1 MTQTTTAATSTRAG
15 HEPRP
20 RRRGNVGRA
29 RRERTAWLFMTPSIV
44 IIAAFMLW
52 PLVQSAYLSFT
63 EYNRIQAARWV
74 GWRNYV
80 ELVQDEQVWNALGNT
95 AVYAVVVTPVTV
107 VLALLFAIFLNRQM
121 VGRSF
126 VRTAIFLPF
135 IVSMAIIS
143 FAWTFLLDAN
153 IGLVTYWL
161 SQVGIVTEQ
170 GWLTD
175 PQLAMPAVM
184 VVGVWK
190 SVGFYMVMYL
200 AGLQSIPTELYE
212 AATVDGAGAWN
223 RLRHI
228 TWPLLANQTML
239 VTIMAAI
246 ATIQVF
252 DQIYVMTRGGPFF
265 STETLVMLIYRV
277 GFQDLQLGYGAA
289 VSWVLMIL
297 VFVLSMLQYGYFRRR
312 AVTY

>member
-1 MTQTTTAATSTRAG
+1 MTQTTLTAATAGTR
-15 HEPRP
+15 RK
-20 RRRGNVGRA
+20 RRHATAGRA
-29 RRERTAWLFMTPSIV
+29 RRERTAWLFMTPSLV
-44 IIAAFMLW
+44 ILGAFMVW
-52 PLVQSAYLSFT
+52 PLLQSAYLSFT
-63 EYNRIQAARWV
+63 EYNRLQPARWV
-74 GWRNYV
+74 GLRNYV
-80 ELVQDEQVWNALGNT
+80 ELVHDEQVWNALGNT
-95 AVYAVVVTPVTV
+95 AFYAVVVTPVTV
-107 VLALLFAIFLNRQM
+107 FLALLFAIFLNRPM
-121 VGRSF
+121 VGRGF
-126 VRTAIFLPF
+126 VRTAIFMPF

-143 FAWTFLLDAN
+143 FAWSFLLDAN
-153 IGLVTYWL
+153 IGLITYWL
-161 SQVGIVTEQ
+161 GNIGFVTEQ

-200 AGLQSIPTELYE
+200 AGLQSIPTDLYE
-212 AATVDGAGAWN
+212 AARVDGAGPWN
-223 RLRHI
+223 RFRHI

-239 VTIMAAI
+239 VSIMAAI

-277 GFQDLQLGYGAA
+277 GFQDLQLGYGSA

-297 VFVLSMLQYGYFRRR
+297 VFALSMLQFGYFRKR

>member
-1 MTQTTTAATSTRAG
+1 MTQSTTTTRADRQ
-15 HEPRP
+15 PRQ
-20 RRRGNVGRA
+20 RRRVNVARV
-29 RRERTAWLFMTPSIV
+29 RRERTAWLFMAPSIL
-44 IIAAFMLW
+44 IIGAFMLW
-52 PLVQSAYLSFT
+52 PLLQSAYLSFT
-63 EYNRIQAARWV
+63 QYNRIQPARWV
-74 GWRNYV
+74 GARNYV

-95 AVYAVVVTPVTV
+95 AWYAVVVTPVTV
-107 VLALLFAIFLNRQM
+107 VLALLFAIFLNRPM
-121 VGRSF
+121 VGREF
-126 VRTAIFLPF
+126 VRTAIFMPF

-143 FAWTFLLDAN
+143 FAWSFLLDAN

-161 SQVGIVTEQ
+161 SKVGFVTEQ

-223 RLRHI
+223 RFRHI

-239 VTIMAAI
+239 VSIMAAI

-277 GFQDLQLGYGAA
+277 GFQDLQLGYGSA

-297 VFVLSMLQYGYFRRR
+297 VFALSMLQFGYFRKR

>member
-1 MTQTTTAATSTRAG
+1 M
-15 HEPRP
+15 
-20 RRRGNVGRA
+20 V
-29 RRERTAWLFMTPSIV
+29 
-44 IIAAFMLW
+44 W

-74 GWRNYV
+74 GVHNYV

-95 AVYAVVVTPVTV
+95 AVYAVVVTPITV
-107 VLALLFAIFLNRQM
+107 LLALAFAIFLNRPM
-121 VGRSF
+121 VGREF
-126 VRTAIFLPF
+126 VRTAIFMPF

-143 FAWTFLLDAN
+143 FAWSFLLDAN

-161 SQVGIVTEQ
+161 GQVGFVTEQ

-184 VVGVWK
+184 LVGVWK

-212 AATVDGAGAWN
+212 AARVDGASAWS
-223 RLRHI
+223 RFRHI

-239 VTIMAAI
+239 VSIMAAI

-277 GFQDLQLGYGAA
+277 GFQDLRLGYGSA

-297 VFVLSMLQYGYFRRR
+297 VFGLSMLQFGYFRKR

>member
-1 MTQTTTAATSTRAG
+1 
-15 HEPRP
+15 
-20 RRRGNVGRA
+20 
-29 RRERTAWLFMTPSIV
+29 
-44 IIAAFMLW
+44 
-52 PLVQSAYLSFT
+52 
-63 EYNRIQAARWV
+63 
-74 GWRNYV
+74 
-80 ELVQDEQVWNALGNT
+80 
-95 AVYAVVVTPVTV
+95 
-107 VLALLFAIFLNRQM
+107 M
-121 VGRSF
+121 VGRDF
-126 VRTAIFLPF
+126 IRTAIFMPF

-143 FAWTFLLDAN
+143 FAWSFLLDAN
-153 IGLVTYWL
+153 IGLITYWL
-161 SQVGIVTEQ
+161 SKVGFVTEQ

-200 AGLQSIPTELYE
+200 AGLQSIPTEIYE
-212 AATVDGAGAWN
+212 AATVDGAGPWN
-223 RLRHI
+223 RFRHI

-239 VTIMAAI
+239 VSIMAAI

-277 GFQDLQLGYGAA
+277 GFQDLQLGYGSA
-289 VSWVLMIL
+289 VAWVLMIL
-297 VFVLSMLQYGYFRRR
+297 VFALSMLQFGYFRKR

>member
-1 MTQTTTAATSTRAG
+1 MAPSLLIIG
-15 HEPRP
+15 
-20 RRRGNVGRA
+20 V
-29 RRERTAWLFMTPSIV
+29 FMV
-44 IIAAFMLW
+44 W

-74 GWRNYV
+74 GVHNYV

-95 AVYAVVVTPVTV
+95 AVYAVVVTPITV
-107 VLALLFAIFLNRQM
+107 LLALAFAIFLNRPM
-121 VGRSF
+121 VGREF
-126 VRTAIFLPF
+126 VRTAIFMPF

-143 FAWTFLLDAN
+143 FAWSFLLDAN

-161 SQVGIVTEQ
+161 GQVGFVTEQ

-184 VVGVWK
+184 LVGVWK

-212 AATVDGAGAWN
+212 AARVDGASAWS
-223 RLRHI
+223 RFRHI

-239 VTIMAAI
+239 VSIMAAI

-277 GFQDLQLGYGAA
+277 GFQDLRLGYGSA

-297 VFVLSMLQYGYFRRR
+297 VFGLSMLQFGYFRKR

>member
-1 MTQTTTAATSTRAG
+1 MTQTTITTQKVAES
-15 HEPRP
+15 
-20 RRRGNVGRA
+20 RRRRRVNVARV
-29 RRERTAWLFMTPSIV
+29 RRERTAWLFMAPSIL
-44 IIAAFMLW
+44 IIGAFMIW
-52 PLVQSAYLSFT
+52 PLLQSAYLSFT
-63 EYNRIQAARWV
+63 QYNRIQPAKWV

-80 ELVQDEQVWNALGNT
+80 ELVGDEQVWNALGNT

-107 VLALLFAIFLNRQM
+107 FLALLFAIFLNRPM
-121 VGRSF
+121 VGRDF
-126 VRTAIFLPF
+126 IRTAIFMPF

-143 FAWTFLLDAN
+143 FAWSFLLDAN

-161 SQVGIVTEQ
+161 GKVGFVTEQ

-200 AGLQSIPTELYE
+200 AGLQSIPTEIYE
-212 AATVDGAGAWN
+212 AATVDGAGPWN
-223 RLRHI
+223 RFRHI

-239 VTIMAAI
+239 VSIMAAI

-277 GFQDLQLGYGAA
+277 GFQDLQLGYGSA

-297 VFVLSMLQYGYFRRR
+297 VFALSMLQFGYFRKR

>member
-1 MTQTTTAATSTRAG
+1 MTQSTSTTPADV
-15 HEPRP
+15 EPRQ
-20 RRRGNVGRA
+20 RRRRNLARV
-29 RRERTAWLFMTPSIV
+29 RRERTAWLFMAPSIL
-44 IIAAFMLW
+44 IIGAFMLW
-52 PLVQSAYLSFT
+52 PLLQSAYLSFT
-63 EYNRIQAARWV
+63 EYNRIQPARWV
-74 GWRNYV
+74 GARNYV

-95 AVYAVVVTPVTV
+95 AIYAVVVTPVTV
-107 VLALLFAIFLNRQM
+107 FLALLFAIFLNRPM
-121 VGRSF
+121 VGRNF
-126 VRTAIFLPF
+126 VRTAIFMPF

-143 FAWTFLLDAN
+143 FAWSFLLDAN
-153 IGLVTYWL
+153 IGLITYWL
-161 SQVGIVTEQ
+161 SQVGFVTEQ

-200 AGLQSIPTELYE
+200 AGLQSIPTEIYE
-212 AATVDGAGAWN
+212 AATVDGAGPWN
-223 RLRHI
+223 RFRHI

-239 VTIMAAI
+239 VSVMAAI

-277 GFQDLQLGYGAA
+277 GFQDLQLGYGSA
-289 VSWVLMIL
+289 VAWVLMIL
-297 VFVLSMLQYGYFRRR
+297 VFALSMLQFGYFRKR

>member
-1 MTQTTTAATSTRAG
+1 MTQTSTTTRAPAP
-15 HEPRP
+15 PRA
-20 RRRGNVGRA
+20 RRAGGGIGRA

-44 IIAAFMLW
+44 IIGVFMLW

-74 GWRNYV
+74 GLDNYV
-80 ELVQDEQVWNALGNT
+80 ELFADEQVWNALGNT
-95 AVYAVVVTPVTV
+95 AVYALVVTPVTV
-107 VLALLFAIFLNRQM
+107 VLALLFALLLNRPM
-121 VGRSF
+121 IGRGF

-153 IGLVTYWL
+153 IGLITHWL
-161 SQVGIVTEQ
+161 GQVGVVTEQ
-170 GWLTD
+170 GWLSD

-184 VVGVWK
+184 IVGVWK

-212 AATVDGAGAWN
+212 AATVDGAGPWS
-223 RLRHI
+223 RFRHI

-289 VSWVLMIL
+289 VSWVLMVL

>member
-1 MTQTTTAATSTRAG
+1 MSSSTLVPARQRTSVRRSPAAR
-15 HEPRP
+15 
-20 RRRGNVGRA
+20 
-29 RRERTAWLFMTPSIV
+29 RRERTAWLFMAPSILV
-44 IIAAFMLW
+44 LGAFMVW
-52 PLVQSAYLSFT
+52 PLIQSAYLSFT
-63 EYNRIQAARWV
+63 DYNRIQAATWV
-74 GWRNYV
+74 GPKNYV
-80 ELVQDEQVWNALGNT
+80 QLVGDEQVWNALGNT

-107 VLALLFAIFLNRQM
+107 ALALAFALFLNQPM
-121 VGRSF
+121 VGRGF

-153 IGLVTYWL
+153 IGLITYWL
-161 SQVGIVTEQ
+161 GQLGIVTEQ

-212 AATVDGAGAWN
+212 AARVDGAGPWK
-223 RLRHI
+223 RFRHI

-277 GFQDLQLGYGAA
+277 GFQDLRLGYGAA

>member
-1 MTQTTTAATSTRAG
+1 MTQTTTTAPAAPARRGRGRAG
-15 HEPRP
+15 
-20 RRRGNVGRA
+20 RA
-29 RRERTAWLFMTPSIV
+29 HRERTAWLFMTPSLV
-44 IIAAFMLW
+44 ILGAFMVW
-52 PLVQSAYLSFT
+52 PLLQSAYLSFT
-63 EYNRIQAARWV
+63 QYNRLQPARWV
-74 GWRNYV
+74 GLRNYIT
-80 ELVQDEQVWNALGNT
+80 LVQDEQVWNALGNT
-95 AVYAVVVTPVTV
+95 ALYAVVVTPVTV
-107 VLALLFAIFLNRQM
+107 FLALLFAIFLNRPM
-121 VGRSF
+121 VGRDF
-126 VRTAIFLPF
+126 VRTAIFMPF

-143 FAWTFLLDAN
+143 FAWSFLLDAN

-161 SQVGIVTEQ
+161 GQVGFVTEQ

-184 VVGVWK
+184 IVGVWK

-200 AGLQSIPTELYE
+200 AGLQSIPVELYE
-212 AATVDGAGAWN
+212 AARVDGASAWS
-223 RLRHI
+223 RFRHI

-239 VTIMAAI
+239 VSIMAAI

-277 GFQDLQLGYGAA
+277 GFQDLQLGYGSA

-297 VFVLSMLQYGYFRRR
+297 VFALSMLQFGYFRKR

>member
-1 MTQTTTAATSTRAG
+1 MTQSTSTTGADV
-15 HEPRP
+15 EPRQ
-20 RRRGNVGRA
+20 RRRRNLARV
-29 RRERTAWLFMTPSIV
+29 RRERTAWLFMAPSIL
-44 IIAAFMLW
+44 IIGAFMLW
-52 PLVQSAYLSFT
+52 PLLQSAYLSFT
-63 EYNRIQAARWV
+63 EYNRIQPARWV
-74 GWRNYV
+74 GARNYV

-95 AVYAVVVTPVTV
+95 ALYAVVVTPVTV
-107 VLALLFAIFLNRQM
+107 FLALLFAIFLNRPM
-121 VGRSF
+121 VGRDF
-126 VRTAIFLPF
+126 VRTAIFMPF

-143 FAWTFLLDAN
+143 FAWSFLLDAN
-153 IGLVTYWL
+153 IGLITYWL
-161 SQVGIVTEQ
+161 SQVGFVTEQ

-200 AGLQSIPTELYE
+200 AGLQSIPTEIYE
-212 AATVDGAGAWN
+212 AATVDGAGPWN
-223 RLRHI
+223 RFRHI

-239 VTIMAAI
+239 VSVMAAI

-277 GFQDLQLGYGAA
+277 GFQDLQLGYGSA
-289 VSWVLMIL
+289 VAWVLMIL
-297 VFVLSMLQYGYFRRR
+297 VFALSMLQFGYFRKR